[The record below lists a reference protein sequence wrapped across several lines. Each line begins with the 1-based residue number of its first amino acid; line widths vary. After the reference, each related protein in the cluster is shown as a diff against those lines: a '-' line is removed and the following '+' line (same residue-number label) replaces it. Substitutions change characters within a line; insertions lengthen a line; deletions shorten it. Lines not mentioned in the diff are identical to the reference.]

1 MTTIHADAMD
11 ASFQEDDITGARL
24 TDEGAGHSSE
34 PETGVRV
41 RKCRRARRRSS
52 VPYYQ
57 LTEEEQQRREER
69 ERRRVERLMVSM
81 RARGRI
87 MAPYNTTEFLI
98 GDHETEMDV
107 VKMLDNDRDC
117 CSGASWS
124 DEEDFM
130 IREFNKLYD
139 QQHYDNLTQMSKDT
153 LMVAYQSVMEKNQK
167 LEEKLSYYEEE
178 EEKIKAI
185 MKEKSILQAQN
196 LKLKRSNSSMQARI
210 RKLSETTA
218 DDMSS
223 QSNSK

>member
-1 MTTIHADAMD
+1 MTTNNAAMD
-11 ASFQEDDITGARL
+11 ASFQEDDITGARP
-24 TDEGAGHSSE
+24 TDEVAGHSSE
-34 PETGVRV
+34 PETGART

-98 GDHETEMDV
+98 GEHETEMDV
-107 VKMLDNDRDC
+107 VKMLDNDGEC
-117 CSGASWS
+117 CSGISWS

-130 IREFNKLYD
+130 IKEFNKLYD
-139 QQHYDNLTQMSKDT
+139 QQHFDNLTQMNKDT
-153 LMVAYQSVMEKNQK
+153 LMVAYQSVVEKNQK
-167 LEEKLSYYEEE
+167 LEEKLSHYEEE
-178 EEKIKAI
+178 QGKVKAI

-196 LKLKRSNSSMQARI
+196 LKLKKSNSSMQARI

-218 DDMSS
+218 EEISS
-223 QSNSK
+223 QFPQ